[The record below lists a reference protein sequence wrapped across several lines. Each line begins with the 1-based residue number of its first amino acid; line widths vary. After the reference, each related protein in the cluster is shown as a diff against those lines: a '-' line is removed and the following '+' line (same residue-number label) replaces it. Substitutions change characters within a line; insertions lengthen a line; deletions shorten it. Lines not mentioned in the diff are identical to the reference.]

1 MGTYIGKVQ
10 MGNDNTNL
18 IALGDTLY
26 GTCNIPAST
35 ADKVVTLPEFDRVIQ
50 GVQVR
55 VRFNNGNT
63 VTSNVRLKFSNISPE
78 TFYPVVGDCTCGQ
91 NDVISFTYENDSS
104 NNSYFRVTNT
114 GLSQTF
120 KDYVASQLSTVIS
133 GADAM
138 VFKGTI
144 GTGGNPG
151 TLPSS
156 GYKAGWTY
164 KVITEGTYATAKCE
178 VGDMIIATTNA
189 TDGQSEVVPAHWTVI
204 QTNIDGAVTGPT
216 VAQGDT
222 INNHVAIFDQN
233 TGKVIKDSGFTIETS
248 VPSGAVFTDTNT
260 SYKYTI
266 SNSNTGTAAFTAAGA
281 YDSTQAN
288 STLLASVSNGVL
300 ILAEGITFTTTAMTS
315 ASLTESAVAGPTV
328 SSGT

>member
-10 MGNDNTNL
+10 MGNDSTNL

-26 GTCNIPAST
+26 GTCNVSAST
-35 ADKVVTLPEFDRVIQ
+35 ADKIVTLPEFDRVIQ

-55 VRFNNGNT
+55 IRFDNGNT

-91 NDVISFTYENDSS
+91 NDVISFTYENDQS
-104 NNSYFRVTNT
+104 NNSYFRVINT

-120 KDYVASQLSTVIS
+120 KDYVNSQITGVVS
-133 GADAM
+133 GADSM
-138 VFKGTI
+138 IFKGTI

-151 TLPSS
+151 TLPTS

-164 KVITEGTYATAKCE
+164 RVATAGTYAGNNCE
-178 VGDMIIATTNA
+178 VGDVIMAITNA
-189 TDGQSEVVPAHWTVI
+189 GSGQSELVPAHWTVI

-216 VAQGDT
+216 VASGIT
-222 INNHVAIFDQN
+222 IDNHVAIFDQN
-233 TGKVIKDSGFTIETS
+233 TGKIIKDSGFTIGTS
-248 VPSGAVFTDTNT
+248 VPANAIFTDENT
-260 SYKYTI
+260 SYRYTI
-266 SNSNTGTAAFTAAGA
+266 SNSSTGTAAFTGA
-281 YDSTQAN
+281 STYDSTQAN

-300 ILAEGITFTTTAMTS
+300 ILAEGITFTTAAMTT